1 MSQEITQPLRK
12 QQRAAGPQEV
22 PAPAPHFWEAF
33 RLFPSAFDASGFT
46 YWYIY
51 VSGLTLFALFP
62 LPLYMRTRP
71 FPREIQFYDDNKL
84 IIVLIP
90 LTITIVVTTYN
101 YWKNRL
107 PQMFQELETRERL
120 HCKVRGE
127 VTDAQTSAAQCA
139 REYQAFLEEYQAALL
154 NRRRHILI
162 VGFVLTCIGL
172 FVSLIYG
179 YLSSPVSL
187 LLLAILPVPFFL
199 GYFLGAS
206 AWTLYVTG
214 NYLRQL
220 PQRFEIEVEP
230 WHPDGCGGLR
240 IVGNFCLR
248 MALPILTGVMFF
260 GLYGIGTF
268 FLPGL
273 LPSGKQAIQIGANL
287 GLLVFDI
294 PLAALAFFHPLLGIH
309 AEMLRK
315 KQAYEEQFAGHLKRL
330 YNLLGPALE
339 RGNLDEIKQVGE
351 EIEIARRMHPLVIDY
366 PGWPFNRRIL
376 LTYLLPQV
384 FALISAILPIVSTL
398 LPVLKK

>member
-1 MSQEITQPLRK
+1 MSQEITHPLHK
-12 QQRAAGPQEV
+12 QQSAVVPQVV
-22 PAPAPHFWEAF
+22 PVAVPSFWETF

-62 LPLYMRTRP
+62 LFLHLLTRSSP
-71 FPREIQFYDDNKL
+71 GEIQFYTDNKL
-84 IIVLIP
+84 IIVLIS
-90 LTITIVVTTYN
+90 LTMIIVVTTYN

-107 PQMFQELETRERL
+107 PQMFQELEARERL
-120 HCKVRGE
+120 SCKD
-127 VTDAQTSAAQCA
+127 TQTGADFA
-139 REYQAFLEEYQAALL
+139 REFQAFLEEYQAALL
-154 NRRRHILI
+154 HRRRYILI

-179 YLSSPVSL
+179 YLSAPASP

-214 NYLRQL
+214 DYLRQL

-240 IVGNFCLR
+240 IMGNFCLR

-273 LPSGKQAIQIGANL
+273 LSPEQQVIQISANV
-287 GLLVFDI
+287 GLLIIDI
-294 PLAALAFFHPLLGIH
+294 PLAALAFFRPLLGIH
-309 AEMLRK
+309 AEMVRK

-339 RGNLDEIKQVGE
+339 RGNPQEIKQVGE
-351 EIEIARRMHPLVIDY
+351 EIEVARRMHPLVTDY

-376 LTYLLPQV
+376 FTYLLPQV
-384 FALISAILPIVSTL
+384 FALLSAVLPIVSAL